1 MGKHI
6 FRARASKL
14 LQEKGQTVNILG
26 FQDYKVSVATTH
38 LCGYSRKAATDN
50 KQMDEVVFQ

>member
-1 MGKHI
+1 MIWG
-6 FRARASKL
+6 SV
-14 LQEKGQTVNILG
+14 KGQTVNILG
-26 FQDYKVSVATTH
+26 FEDYKVSVATTH